1 MKVLLI
7 DAYDSFVHII
17 YQYLLEL
24 DLSVDVIRNDKIT
37 IEQIEQA
44 QYELIIFGP
53 GPGHPKD
60 AGYIE
65 LIHHFQ
71 NKLPLVGVCLGM
83 QAITMAFGG
92 NVVKSDSIMHGKVSS
107 IEHNQQNCFLGLNTP
122 LDVTRYHSLIAEK
135 KSFPNNQLEI
145 IAECKQDNTIMAIK
159 HKSLPIVG
167 VQFHPESIMTH
178 NGMKIFENLIF
189 NNKKQIK

>member
-24 DLSVDVIRNDKIT
+24 DLTVDVIRNDKIT

-65 LIHHFQ
+65 LINHFQ

-92 NVVKSDSIMHGKVSS
+92 KVVKSDSIMHGKVSS
-107 IEHNQQNCFLGLNTP
+107 IEHNQQNCFLGLNSP

-159 HKSLPIVG
+159 HKSLPIIG

-178 NGMKIFENLIF
+178 HGLKIFENLVF
-189 NNKKQIK
+189 NNL